1 MINMKYNSAR
11 NANNLLFNKG
21 GGNIRKQQSEGDQDL
36 LKVIGGGESIT
47 DSQTVSITQQIFV
60 NDAK

>member
-36 LKVIGGGESIT
+36 LKVIGGGESIK
-47 DSQTVSITQQIFV
+47 DNQTVSLTQ
-60 NDAK
+60 